1 MRKDTLYVS
10 DLDGTLLDTTANIS
24 DNSRAMLA
32 EAIHSG
38 AMFTV
43 ATARTP
49 ATVHPIMA
57 GLPSP
62 AFTDT
67 ATGIR
72 QALPA
77 IVMTGAA
84 TWDRTLERYD
94 TVRLIPAE
102 YVAPILDAFGRAGL
116 RPFTYCLSGER
127 FLNVYHTRAMDR
139 REETFYRERRHLQL
153 KRFHL
158 DQQPA
163 SPANVVLFFAT
174 GPDTQV
180 EHACR
185 LLNEATPCAAAW
197 YRDIVT
203 PSTTKYLDGHAAAV
217 GGAIVD
223 SGNFDWEAH
232 KDKYPGLTTPDE
244 SYHGITYTQRFG
256 LGGAF
261 ITKAVAQLMRDFGA
275 TPAPMNA
282 WLLGMGAGVAPKSRM
297 RPSPCGWRSTA
308 PTHKGWRNSFR
319 SMKKWPGC
327 GMPGCLGTNT
337 MTWPGSTCPTAAAG
351 WCPSG

>member
-57 GLPSP
+57 GLPSA

-102 YVAPILDAFGRAGL
+102 YVEPILDAFGRAGL

-158 DQQPA
+158 DQHPA

-203 PSTTKYLDGHAAAV
+203 PSTGLVDIYAPGVSKARAVQELAARTGARRIVVFGDNLNDLPMMRVADVAVAV
-217 GGAIVD
+217 GNALPAVKEEATVVTGPNTAD
-223 SGNFDWEAH
+223 SVARFIID
-232 KDKYPGLTTPDE
+232 DK
-244 SYHGITYTQRFG
+244 
-256 LGGAF
+256 
-261 ITKAVAQLMRDFGA
+261 
-275 TPAPMNA
+275 
-282 WLLGMGAGVAPKSRM
+282 
-297 RPSPCGWRSTA
+297 
-308 PTHKGWRNSFR
+308 
-319 SMKKWPGC
+319 
-327 GMPGCLGTNT
+327 
-337 MTWPGSTCPTAAAG
+337 
-351 WCPSG
+351 